1 MSAVVEKTFVWKFMD
16 QISQGV
22 ANARQA
28 MDEAVHAA
36 ADMGSK
42 VSESGEK
49 WHNYASKQKEAMDE
63 AKANFNE
70 YKDQVS
76 NSSNSIR
83 EKISGLIDHLKEI
96 PHDVVTT
103 LKSKINDEN
112 IGIFSRKVRDVPK
125 ERSVFLRVK
134 DKFTDTFKHFSE
146 RIRQTPKKHS
156 LLLRI
161 KDGFSNG
168 FKKFNDSAK
177 KTREN
182 GHRLRDIIQG
192 TFVGNAL
199 YSAYDKVKDGI
210 VEATKAGYDFDKEQ
224 QVMLQTWTTLTGSA
238 YQAKGM
244 VSTINDLSKQT
255 GQASSL
261 VNELEQGFYHLHS
274 SKSEADDLS
283 KAMLNMG
290 DAVGLSGDQMKSVTQ
305 DMVHGLATGKV
316 FAGELNQIGAYF
328 PMIDEA
334 LSKHEHTTVAGMRK
348 MARQGKITGKDLESV
363 FTELGNH
370 KYGKAAENML
380 KTMTG
385 MQRTVKAQMPKLL
398 GDIEK
403 PLLNAQNPVF
413 GTISKWVSESHTENL
428 FKDLGNKVSKGF
440 ATVNKAFV
448 GGNFT
453 GKGFTNT
460 LDQMVKNVGK
470 SVDKISAWLA
480 KNAGNIKAFGSIVK
494 SSLTIAFKVMG
505 AAINDVV
512 VVLGFLVNP
521 LGKASNNSKTAS
533 KSVGSLA
540 SGLKALAN
548 NKGAIKAIAATLT
561 TFLVAKKILTTV
573 MALKNMNDVLHLTT
587 IAGRLVSAAF
597 TPWLLIPAIIIA
609 IGVGLYELYKH
620 NKKFRDFVNGI
631 WKAVKSIFGKI
642 GKYISNVFKGTGK
655 WFSGLI
661 KGAKKALNTVKKF
674 FTGNLGWEK
683 AISKEIGNIIKTV
696 SKDFKQVLETIGNFL
711 KGVGKVLMYTLLFFV
726 GLAVLILKPF
736 VKPFINII
744 KTTIKAVEN
753 LWSKLVDFLKIVFTP
768 VINAWKIIWNAI
780 SKFFHIVWNEIYS
793 VSEVIFKEISKLI
806 KFELKIISSVWH
818 TVWGAISSFFGT
830 IWRGMKALL
839 SPIIETIWYEIKKA
853 LDLIS
858 KIWHSIWNSISNF
871 FSNIWDR
878 ICQIAK
884 TTTHLLSSNIS
895 GALDSIS
902 SVWHSMWQGL
912 SDFFGNIWK
921 GIKKAA
927 QDGINGVLSVI
938 NAGVDAI
945 DSVWKFF
952 TGHKTSIHHLE
963 PVKFAQGGVVHTRL
977 SMVND
982 GAGQNWKELLQ
993 LPSGELKMTHQRN
1006 AVLPLPAGT
1015 RVYNGDETAAIMASA
1030 GVDHYA
1036 HGGIVGNAINWT
1048 KGKLS
1053 DVGSWIGDKTE
1064 AVGKFLKDPLGNI
1077 SKLLHKAT
1085 DGLFKGAAS
1094 FGELA
1099 SGTISKLS
1107 SIAVNKFK
1115 EMLNSTK
1122 KKLEVSDGKAGHYN
1136 PGLIDKAAKMMHI
1149 DSLPAGFSELLQ
1161 ATIMSESGGR
1171 SVIQTVHDMNS
1182 GGNEAGGILQYTPGT
1197 FGAFAMPGHTNRMN
1211 PLDELLAFFNNSDWR
1226 NSIGHTSIWGVPKV
1240 DWLHSG
1246 PQGSRRFANGGEVF
1260 DEQTA
1265 IIGDNSQ
1272 HHEFVINPYD
1282 VTAYPLLAKAMETT
1296 MRAQPIADVNTNVDH
1311 RDSNETN
1318 SLLRELLKVV
1328 TDDQQNTEA
1337 GSLTNMLSRILGALE
1352 QNRPVYLNANG
1363 KLIDITNEQLGERME
1378 DERRYR
1384 W

>member
-70 YKDQVS
+70 YKDQVA

-83 EKISGLIDHLKEI
+83 EKISSLINHLKEI

-125 ERSVFLRVK
+125 ERSVFLRAK
-134 DKFTDTFKHFSE
+134 DNFTDIFKHFSE

-161 KDGFSNG
+161 KDGFSSG

-182 GHRLRDIIQG
+182 GHRLRDIIEG

-238 YQAKGM
+238 NQAKGM
-244 VSTINDLSKQT
+244 VSTINDLSKKT
-255 GQASSL
+255 GQASDL

-274 SKSEADDLS
+274 SKPEADELS

-290 DAVGLSGDQMKSVTQ
+290 DAVGLTGDQMKSVTQ

-316 FAGELNQIGAYF
+316 SAGELNQIGAYF

-334 LSKHEHTTVAGMRK
+334 LAKHEHTTVAGMRH
-348 MARQGKITGKDLESV
+348 MASQGKITGKDLERV

-370 KYGKAAENML
+370 KYGEAADNML

-398 GDIEK
+398 GDIEQ
-403 PLLNAQNPVF
+403 PLLKAQNPIF
-413 GTISKWVSESHTENL
+413 GTISKWVSATHTENL
-428 FKDLGNKVSKGF
+428 FKGLGNKVSKGF
-440 ATVNKAFV
+440 ATVTKAFS

-460 LDQMVKNVGK
+460 LNKMVENAGK
-470 SVDKISAWLA
+470 TVDKFSAWLA

-494 SSLTIAFKVMG
+494 SSLTIAFKVVG
-505 AAINDVV
+505 AVINDVV
-512 VVLGFLVNP
+512 SVLGFLSNP
-521 LGKASNNSKTAS
+521 LSKASNKSKTAS
-533 KSVGSLA
+533 RSIGSLA
-540 SGLKALAN
+540 SGLKALAK
-548 NKGAIKAIAATLT
+548 NKGAIKAIAAALT
-561 TFLVAKKILTTV
+561 TFFIAKKILTTV

-609 IGVGLYELYKH
+609 IGIGLYELYKH

-631 WKAVKSIFGKI
+631 WKTVTSIFGKI
-642 GKYISNVFKGTGK
+642 GKYISNTFKGAGK

-661 KGAKKALNTVKKF
+661 KGAQKALNTVKKF
-674 FTGNLGWEK
+674 FTGKLGWEK
-683 AISKEIGNIIKTV
+683 AIGKEIGNIIKKV
-696 SKDFKQVLETIGNFL
+696 SKGFHQVLKTIGNIL
-711 KGVGKVLMYTLLFFV
+711 KGFGKVLMYAFLLPV
-726 GLAVLILKPF
+726 GLAALILKPF
-736 VKPFINII
+736 IKPFTNLIKSTI
-744 KTTIKAVEN
+744 KTVKN
-753 LWSKLVDFLKIVFTP
+753 LWSKLVNFLRTVFTP
-768 VINAWKIIWNAI
+768 VINVWKVVWKAISTFFHIVWKGIYSIVKVIFKAISDFINLELKGIRSIWHIIWNAI
-780 SKFFHIVWNEIYS
+780 S
-793 VSEVIFKEISKLI
+793 
-806 KFELKIISSVWH
+806 
-818 TVWGAISSFFGT
+818 SFFGDV
-830 IWRGMKALL
+830 WRGMKKLL
-839 SPIIETIWYEIKKA
+839 LPIIEAIWNAIKDA
-853 LDLIS
+853 LDLI
-858 KIWHSIWNSISNF
+858 KRIWHSIWNSISNF
-871 FSNIWDR
+871 FSNIWDA
-878 ICQIAK
+878 ICKIAK
-884 TTTHLLSSNIS
+884 TATHWLSSHIS
-895 GALDSIS
+895 DVLDSIS

-912 SDFFGNIWK
+912 SDFFGDVWK
-921 GIKKAA
+921 GIKQAA

-945 DSVWKFF
+945 DSIWKFF
-952 TGHKTSIHHLE
+952 TGHKTNVRHLE
-963 PVKFAQGGVVHTRL
+963 PVRFAQGGVVHTRL

-1006 AVLPLPAGT
+1006 ALLPLPAGT
-1015 RVYNGDETAAIMASA
+1015 RVYNGDETASIMASA

-1053 DVGSWIGDKTE
+1053 DIGSWIGDKTE

-1122 KKLEVSDGKAGHYN
+1122 KTLEVSDGKAGHYN

-1161 ATIMSESGGR
+1161 ATIMSESGGK

-1197 FGAFAMPGHTNRMN
+1197 FAAFAMPGHTNRMN

-1246 PQGSRRFANGGEVF
+1246 PQGSRRFAHGGEVF

-1265 IIGDNSQ
+1265 IVGDNSQ

-1282 VTAYPLLAKAMETT
+1282 VTAYPLLAKAMDTT
-1296 MRAQPIADVNTNVDH
+1296 MRAQPVSTQTTNNHED
-1311 RDSNETN
+1311 DNAETN
-1318 SLLRELLKVV
+1318 SLLRQANALLQIIADKKPELL
-1328 TDDQQNTEA
+1328 DDLAAKLRQKDAQAFRMQN
-1337 GSLTNMLSRILGALE
+1337 S
-1352 QNRPVYLNANG
+1352 
-1363 KLIDITNEQLGERME
+1363 
-1378 DERRYR
+1378 
-1384 W
+1384 

>member
-36 ADMGSK
+36 ANMGSK

-70 YKDQVS
+70 YKDQVA

-83 EKISGLIDHLKEI
+83 EKISGLIDHLKKI

-125 ERSVFLRVK
+125 ERSVFLRTK
-134 DKFTDTFKHFSE
+134 DKFTDVFKHFSE
-146 RIRQTPKKHS
+146 RIKQIPKEHS
-156 LLLRI
+156 LPLKV
-161 KDGFSNG
+161 KDGFSKG
-168 FKKFNDSAK
+168 FQKFNDIAK

-182 GHRLRDIIQG
+182 GHRLRDIIEG

-210 VEATKAGYDFDKEQ
+210 VEAIKAGYDFDKEQ

-238 YQAKGM
+238 NQAKGM
-244 VSTINDLSKQT
+244 VSTINDLSKKT
-255 GQASSL
+255 GQASDL

-274 SKSEADDLS
+274 SKPEADELS

-290 DAVGLSGDQMKSVTQ
+290 DAVGLTGDQMKSVTQ

-316 FAGELNQIGAYF
+316 SAGELNQIGAYF

-334 LSKHEHTTVAGMRK
+334 LAKHEHTTVAGMRH
-348 MARQGKITGKDLESV
+348 MASQGKITGKDLESV

-370 KYGKAAENML
+370 KYGKAADNML

-403 PLLNAQNPVF
+403 PLLNAQNPIF

-440 ATVNKAFV
+440 TTVNKAFV
-448 GGNFT
+448 GDNFT
-453 GKGFTNT
+453 SKGFTNS
-460 LDQMVKNVGK
+460 LNKMVENAGK
-470 SVDKISAWLA
+470 SVDKLSAWLA

-494 SSLTIAFKVMG
+494 SSLTIAFKVLSSMIG
-505 AAINDVV
+505 DVV
-512 VVLGFLVNP
+512 TVLGHLVNP
-521 LGKASNNSKTAS
+521 LGKASDNSKNAS

-540 SGLKALAN
+540 SGLKALAK
-548 NKGAIKAIAATLT
+548 NKGAIKAIAAALT
-561 TFLVAKKILTTV
+561 TFFIAKKILTTV

-631 WKAVKSIFGKI
+631 WKAVTSTFGKI
-642 GKYISNVFKGTGK
+642 GKYISNKFKDAGK

-661 KGAKKALNTVKKF
+661 KGAQKALNTVKKF
-674 FTGNLGWEK
+674 FTGKLGWEK
-683 AISKEIGNIIKTV
+683 AIGKEINNIIKTV
-696 SKDFKQVLETIGNFL
+696 SKGFKQVLKTIGNIL
-711 KGVGKVLMYTLLFFV
+711 KGVGKVLMYALLFFV
-726 GLAVLILKPF
+726 GLAALILKPF
-736 VKPFINII
+736 IKPFINLIKATI
-744 KTTIKAVEN
+744 KTVKT
-753 LWSKLVDFLKIVFTP
+753 LWSKLVNFLRTVFTP
-768 VINAWKIIWNAI
+768 VINVWKVVWNAMN
-780 SKFFHIVWNEIYS
+780 KFFEIICNKIYS
-793 VSEVIFKEISKLI
+793 VVMVIFKSISSFI
-806 KFELKIISSVWH
+806 KFELKVIRSMWH
-818 TVWGAISSFFGT
+818 IVWGEISRFFGI

-839 SPIIETIWYEIKKA
+839 LPIIEAIWHEIKEA

-858 KIWHSIWNSISNF
+858 KIWHSVWNSISNF
-871 FSNIWDR
+871 FSNIWDT

-884 TTTHLLSSNIS
+884 TTTNWLSSHIS
-895 GALDSIS
+895 GTLNSIS
-902 SVWHSMWQGL
+902 TVWHSMWRGL
-912 SDFFGNIWK
+912 SDFFGDIWK

-945 DSVWKFF
+945 DSVWKYF
-952 TGHKTSIHHLE
+952 TGHKTNVRHLE

-1036 HGGIVGNAINWT
+1036 HGGIVGNAIDWT

-1053 DVGSWIGDKTE
+1053 DIGSWIGDKTE

-1099 SGTISKLS
+1099 SGIISKLS

-1122 KKLEVSDGKAGHYN
+1122 KTLEVSDGKAGHYN
-1136 PGLIDKAAKMMHI
+1136 PSLIEKAAKMMHI

-1161 ATIMSESGGR
+1161 ATIMSESGGK

-1182 GGNEAGGILQYTPGT
+1182 GVMKPVVSCNIHQEHLLLLRCQGILI
-1197 FGAFAMPGHTNRMN
+1197 
-1211 PLDELLAFFNNSDWR
+1211 E
-1226 NSIGHTSIWGVPKV
+1226 
-1240 DWLHSG
+1240 
-1246 PQGSRRFANGGEVF
+1246 
-1260 DEQTA
+1260 
-1265 IIGDNSQ
+1265 
-1272 HHEFVINPYD
+1272 
-1282 VTAYPLLAKAMETT
+1282 
-1296 MRAQPIADVNTNVDH
+1296 
-1311 RDSNETN
+1311 
-1318 SLLRELLKVV
+1318 
-1328 TDDQQNTEA
+1328 
-1337 GSLTNMLSRILGALE
+1337 
-1352 QNRPVYLNANG
+1352 
-1363 KLIDITNEQLGERME
+1363 
-1378 DERRYR
+1378 
-1384 W
+1384 